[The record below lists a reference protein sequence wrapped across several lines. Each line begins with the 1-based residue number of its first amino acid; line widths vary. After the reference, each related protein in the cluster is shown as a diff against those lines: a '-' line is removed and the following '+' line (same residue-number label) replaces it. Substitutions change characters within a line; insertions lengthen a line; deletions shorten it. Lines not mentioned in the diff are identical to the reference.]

1 MTGLRAP
8 TSASFLVACFVL
20 WSALMTP
27 GARAQKVD
35 LKPGA
40 SVVAA
45 IHFDLPAQPLADALD
60 AYERLTR
67 LSVMAQTRLLAGRTG
82 AAVNGDYS
90 SHEALQRLLAGTGLD
105 ANFTDLD
112 EAVIVPSPS
121 SQPSPPTVPPLTVA
135 ASDIDGVMDAGD
147 FRAYAAMVQ
156 TRLTDALCASPQTRP
171 GSYRLVAQLRIDA
184 SGSIVA
190 SKVVA
195 STGLPSRDAA
205 IASAMQAMTLDS
217 APPAG
222 LPEPLTILLRPHGA
236 GIDTD
241 CSQFDQGESGS

>member
-1 MTGLRAP
+1 
-8 TSASFLVACFVL
+8 
-20 WSALMTP
+20 MTP

-40 SVVAA
+40 SVAA

-67 LSVMAQTRLLAGRTG
+67 LSVMAQTRLLAGRTS
-82 AAVNGDYS
+82 AAMNGDYS

-121 SQPSPPTVPPLTVA
+121 PAPSSPLSPPTVPPLTVA

-184 SGSIVA
+184 SGAIVA

-205 IASAMQAMTLDS
+205 IASAMQAIKLDS
-217 APPAG
+217 APPAA
-222 LPEPLTILLRPHGA
+222 LPEPLTILLRPHA
-236 GIDTD
+236 DGIDTD
-241 CSQFDQGESGS
+241 CSQFDQRESGS